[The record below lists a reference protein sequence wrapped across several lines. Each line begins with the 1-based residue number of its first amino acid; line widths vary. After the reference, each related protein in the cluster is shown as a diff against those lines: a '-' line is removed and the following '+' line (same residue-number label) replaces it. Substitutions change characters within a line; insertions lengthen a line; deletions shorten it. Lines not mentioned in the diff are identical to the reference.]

1 MDVLRCSVEMEA
13 VDSLYLVYQVLR
25 QGVDFRAGGTVYR
38 LDLVRAKNKFAF
50 SNLTPSHFRGML
62 LNVKIAKKDQPS
74 HIMFG
79 EVQFK
84 LKPVV
89 NLLKKHE
96 SHRHYEYFRT
106 LLQGNVDR
114 VDGMLNKLFLF
125 VDKVCVVPVLMS
137 LLIACMDR
145 GDSKR
150 KRRTIERG
158 RTAKSLWKWCFAV
171 YRASIRKTPALVQ
184 WTSAAMELKQEK
196 EAKKLLAA
204 SEGGDKGGN
213 QKGKLPLDKTQLYR
227 MAIQTVLR
235 KWNPKRAEVAQ
246 TVFAR
251 IACYN
256 VFERGNARLFD
267 ESHVQAALADDE
279 ERACWG
285 ALRRTAMVTEEG
297 LPLIKVTEMTTDGF
311 GKYQFKH
318 LSFQEFMAAYETLNE
333 GETEDGG
340 QRTWAEAYQRAKMT
354 KSVPFCESLV
364 RCYLE
369 DKQISVDP
377 TQMRESS
384 LKVVKNADESIL
396 LRAIASQGKFPTIG
410 NVNLKDCSW
419 ITDEDL
425 DSWCVE
431 GSQAKSIT
439 IRGCPEITDKGVK
452 HLANSCREI
461 TAIDLSGNTK
471 ITDVAL
477 EELGKHCNG
486 LLKIDL
492 FDCTSVTDAGLAT
505 LVWKCPRLY
514 PSNIR
519 FHKSLGACLDAVRAA
534 SLYPDLVNAQLTD
547 CDGVTDGGLVHLAHL
562 EPDSVVSSAK
572 GDTYLAALAEKNKGV
587 RSLDLSQCA
596 EVTDTGLASVIEKCP
611 DLDPNKITSNAKADA
626 FLAAVSK
633 YRQDIQ
639 EIDLTGCD
647 GVTTVGLVALLTNCP
662 GLHPDKIASTK
673 KDDDFLAAVGDCR
686 PKITEIDLTGCKD
699 ITDDGLAV
707 LMSKCLNLKPDA
719 VVSKA
724 KGGDF
729 LRAVADHHPDVTH
742 VDCTGFEGVTDATLA
757 ALMQKCPQ
765 IHPDNVS
772 FVSHWCLSETV
783 ILSKIVLFASARGK
797 FY

>member
-1 MDVLRCSVEMEA
+1 MDVLRCSVEMES
-13 VDSLYLVYQVLR
+13 VDSLALVYQVLR
-25 QGVDFRAGGTVYR
+25 EGLEFRAGAKVYR

-62 LNVKIAKKDQPS
+62 LNIKIAKKSQLS
-74 HIMFG
+74 HIVFG

-106 LLQGNVDR
+106 LLHGNVDE

-150 KRRTIERG
+150 KKQTIERG
-158 RTAKSLWKWCFAV
+158 RTPKSLWKWCFAV
-171 YRASIRKTPALVQ
+171 YRASVRKIPALVQ

-196 EAKKLLAA
+196 EAKQQLAA
-204 SEGGDKGGN
+204 GTAGKGELS

-235 KWNPKRAEVAQ
+235 KWNAKRAEVAQ

-333 GETEDGG
+333 GENEEGG
-340 QRTWAEAYQRAKMT
+340 AQQQRTWAEAYQRATIT

-377 TQMRESS
+377 TCMRESS
-384 LKVVKNADESIL
+384 LKVVKNENQSIL
-396 LRAIASQGKFPTIG
+396 LRALASQGKFPTLG
-410 NVNLKDCSW
+410 NINLKDCSW

-431 GSQAKSIT
+431 GSQAKFIT
-439 IRGCPEITDKGVK
+439 ISGCPEITDKGVK

-461 TAIDLSGNTK
+461 TSIDLSGNKK

-477 EELGKHCNG
+477 EELGNHCNG

-492 FDCTSVTDAGLAT
+492 FECSGVTDAGLAT

-514 PSNIR
+514 PSNVR
-519 FHKSLGACLDAVRAA
+519 FHKPLGACLNTVRG
-534 SLYPDLVNAQLTD
+534 STLYPDLITAELTD
-547 CDGVTDGGLVHLAHL
+547 IDGVTDAGLVHVAHL
-562 EPDSVVSSAK
+562 DPNSVISSAK
-572 GDTYLAALAEKNKGV
+572 GDKYLAALAEKNKGV
-587 RSLDLSQCA
+587 KELDLSSCA
-596 EVTDTGLASVIEKCP
+596 DVTDSGLALLIETCP
-611 DLDPNKITSNAKADA
+611 DLNPDKIISNAKGDM
-626 FLAAVSK
+626 FLVAVSK
-633 YRQDIQ
+633 HRQDIQ
-639 EIDLTGCD
+639 EIDLTGCE
-647 GVTTVGLVALLTNCP
+647 GVTTVGLVALLTSCS
-662 GLHPDKIASTK
+662 GLHPDKIISTK
-673 KDDDFLAAVGDCR
+673 KDDEFLAAVADCR
-686 PKITEIDLTGCKD
+686 ADITKLDLTGCED
-699 ITDDGLAV
+699 VTDDGLTV
-707 LMSKCLNLKPDA
+707 LMSKCLKLHPDA
-719 VVSKA
+719 VISKA
-724 KGGDF
+724 KGGEF

-742 VDCTGFEGVTDATLA
+742 VDCSKFDGVTDATLST
-757 ALMQKCPQ
+757 LVQKCPL
-765 IHPDNVS
+765 IHPDDVRIYCRYSSNRV
-772 FVSHWCLSETV
+772 
-783 ILSKIVLFASARGK
+783 
-797 FY
+797 